1 MVKNKKEKIKY
12 KVIDNFLPK
21 EKFNIIK
28 NLMMGPNFP
37 WYYQHNITNLNIET
51 KNNLFYMTHMFYD
64 LEPYSSFYNVIKENL
79 LSLINIKSLIRV
91 KANFYP
97 NQKIVN
103 IDEMHFDYKFKHK
116 GAIFSINT
124 NNGGTILK
132 DKTKIDS
139 VENRILF
146 FDPSLEHDSEN
157 CTDQKTRVN
166 ININYF

>member
-1 MVKNKKEKIKY
+1 MVNNKKKIKY

-21 EKFNIIK
+21 ENFNIIRD
-28 NLMMGPNFP
+28 LMMGPNFS
-37 WYYQHNITNLNIET
+37 WYFQYNISDPNVET
-51 KNNLFYMTHMFYD
+51 KNNLFYMTHKFYN
-64 LEPYSSFYNVIKENL
+64 LEPHSNFYSIIRDNL
-79 LSLINIKSLIRV
+79 LCFIKIKSLIRMH
-91 KANFYP
+91 ANFYP
-97 NQKIVN
+97 NQKTVN
-103 IDEMHFDYKFKHK
+103 INEMHVDYNFKHK

-157 CTDQKTRVN
+157 CTDQKARVN